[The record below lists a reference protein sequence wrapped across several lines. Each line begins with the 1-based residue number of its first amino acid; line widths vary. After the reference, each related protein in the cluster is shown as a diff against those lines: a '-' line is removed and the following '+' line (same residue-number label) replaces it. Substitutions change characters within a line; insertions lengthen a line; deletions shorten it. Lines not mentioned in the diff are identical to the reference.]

1 MLRLK
6 STQVK
11 AHRDE
16 LLAAQAG
23 RCALCGEPVSPKNP
37 PVLDHDHK
45 TGLCRAV
52 LHRGCNA
59 ALGHVENNR
68 ARYFMTDPVRL
79 SKWARAIATYLT
91 KDYTGNPYHPTFK
104 TEDEKRERRNKQARA
119 RRAAARDCG

>member
-23 RCALCGEPVSPKNP
+23 RCALCGETISADET
-37 PVLDHDHK
+37 PVLDHDHS
-45 TGLCRAV
+45 TGVVRTV

-59 ALGHVENNR
+59 MLGHIENNR
-68 ARYFMTDPVRL
+68 ARNYLKGARL
-79 SKWARAIATYLT
+79 WRMLRAVEGYLT
-91 KDYTGNPYHPTFK
+91 RDYTGNPYHPTFK